1 MSLLQRGCIKSI
13 QRILKEVDTNK
24 NNSIDVDINY
34 VDIDKTVII
43 TDVCD
48 TSDHGFSGYVTFNS
62 NTSIKISAVRASY
75 STPVMSFCIQVIEF
89 Y

>member
-1 MSLLQRGCIKSI
+1 MNDSGYYDN
-13 QRILKEVDTNK
+13 VVT
-24 NNSIDVDINY
+24 
-34 VDIDKTVII
+34 
-43 TDVCD
+43 
-48 TSDHGFSGYVTFNS
+48 GYVTFNS